1 METIFIG
8 VDISKD
14 TLDYAF
20 CIDISTEIKQSC
32 QVGNSV
38 KGICKMI
45 NHAKK
50 YKKPLWFCFEHTGN
64 YGLLLAHQLQSLGL
78 NYSMVPAIEIKRSMG
93 MVRGKNDAVDA
104 IRIAEYAAIHSHKLK
119 PMQLPG
125 EGLLKIKSLLT
136 YRSQLVKMLR
146 QFKNSRKSYLVSS
159 GSIDVGLIL
168 NDIDNN
174 ISSLL
179 QKIDEMEKQVADIIS
194 SDQEIK
200 SNFKKA
206 CTVKGIGLIIAAY
219 MLVYTNNFTAF
230 ENPRKFNCYAGLAPF
245 EYSSGSSIRGKTK
258 TSSLRNKTMKSLL
271 YNGANSAANN
281 DYQLKMYYKRKRQ
294 EGKPH
299 MLIMNNIACK
309 LVYRVFAV
317 VNRQEPY
324 VNFSN

>member
-1 METIFIG
+1 MKSIFIG

-20 CIDISTEIKQSC
+20 CIDSSIEIKQSY
-32 QVGNSV
+32 QVANSV

-45 NHAKK
+45 NQANK

-78 NYSMVPAIEIKRSMG
+78 NYSMFLGI
-93 MVRGKNDAVDA
+93 VRGKSDAVDA
-104 IRIAEYAAIHSHKLK
+104 IRIAGYAAINSHKLK
-119 PMQLPG
+119 PTQLPG

-146 QFKNSRKSYLVSS
+146 QFKNSRKSHLVSS
-159 GSIDVGLIL
+159 ESVDVGLIL

-174 ISSLL
+174 ISLL
-179 QKIDEMEKQVADIIS
+179 MQKIDEMEKQVAEIIS
-194 SDQEIK
+194 NDQQIK

-206 CTVKGIGLIIAAY
+206 CTVKGIGLVIAAY

-245 EYSSGSSIRGKTK
+245 EYTSGSIIRGKTK
-258 TSSLRNKTMKSLL
+258 TSRLRNKTMKSLL

-281 DYQLKMYYKRKRQ
+281 DYQLKMYYKRKLQ
-294 EGKPH
+294 QGKPH